1 MKVRCISEFRYV
13 GKASCLV
20 VSTCGQVR
28 KTMRLISSFVTSTRS
43 PLASRCQTIP
53 SSIFCMLCIEWVNK
67 QYVVLNQSLWSFFG
81 GKQLRRGNSHLGS
94 ASQDPEAFQEDP
106 REEAEGGPP
115 GERHGRRDQAG
126 NLPDI
131 NTPEIA
137 HPHPSHLS

>member
-1 MKVRCISEFRYV
+1 
-13 GKASCLV
+13 
-20 VSTCGQVR
+20 
-28 KTMRLISSFVTSTRS
+28 
-43 PLASRCQTIP
+43 
-53 SSIFCMLCIEWVNK
+53 MLFWINPYGPFLGE
-67 QYVVLNQSLWSFFG
+67 
-81 GKQLRRGNSHLGS
+81 KQLRRGNSHLGS

-137 HPHPSHLS
+137 HPHPWHLSWTIFFIFEQIYLSNWNIIVLTAAWLL